1 MMTASRPALRRR
13 QGAADGNAAVAP
25 RIKAKDRDMPMTKPM
40 MRLTAV
46 SALLAATA
54 LAGGAFAGQEPY
66 IATVCDDT
74 GIDSAYCVE
83 TALGITTSTAN
94 CPSAFEDFY
103 LSAKEY
109 QFTHTNRDEAYR
121 PVVSVPTFASG
132 ETFKAS
138 TAINQP
144 DYCRVQPVVG
154 PSADPACPDPAT
166 NRTARL
172 KAKNSG
178 VYEWTIVLPKKPEG
192 NLNLAIQCGVFKPE
206 ETDVMFCAGEEGEI
220 QGPGRCNQALT
231 LPGRSNILASGL
243 PTISARAYPGLYT
256 RQFNNDTPFTLTAYR
271 TPSNMTL
278 AFTTAVPADPDNR
291 IPLKAC
297 LTETIFIK
305 QPVTGHVNS
314 RGEIESDLESGD
326 YIVVRMDVPRGHTMD
341 LYCHAQSVKLQGIG
355 DPLSLLD

>member
-1 MMTASRPALRRR
+1 VTKLAALF
-13 QGAADGNAAVAP
+13 
-25 RIKAKDRDMPMTKPM
+25 
-40 MRLTAV
+40 
-46 SALLAATA
+46 AATA
-54 LAGGAFAGQEPY
+54 LAGTAYAGQEPY
-66 IATVCDDT
+66 VATVCDDT
-74 GIDSAYCVE
+74 GQVGLPGTWCGGFA
-83 TALGITTSTAN
+83 GNNTSTNPVGVYPFALQQ
-94 CPSAFEDFY
+94 FY
-103 LSAKEY
+103 MSVKEY
-109 QFTHTNRDEAYR
+109 QFTHLNNDPAWA
-121 PVVSVPTFASG
+121 PVPSLATFAKG
-132 ETFKAS
+132 ETFAAS
-138 TAINQP
+138 TAINSP
-144 DYCRVQPVVG
+144 DWCDYYGYP
-154 PSADPACPDPAT
+154 T
-166 NRTARL
+166 NTTARL

-256 RQFNNDTPFTLTAYR
+256 RQFNNYTPFTLTAYR